1 MKGMKV
7 MKKSVKLTTLPAI
20 LSLGLLLS
28 PFAVQ
33 ADTPYY
39 GKIYSQPEKI
49 IGLYPEVVPAEAT
62 PAFTKGQEAFTTQ
75 EEMMAYVQ
83 KLAKKSPY
91 VKLKTIGKSQ
101 EEREIPVL
109 YFSKDKKFADG
120 KASKKPTVW
129 LQSQIHGNEPASGE
143 SVLAVATRLT
153 EDLGKDVLSK
163 VNIVVVPRINPDGS
177 YAFKRQL
184 ANNLDGNRDYIKLE
198 SPEVQSLRNEF
209 NRFSPEVVIDA
220 HEYTPYSSSF
230 KNIGKEGVWKYH
242 DILLQSGRNLNIP
255 KSIREV
261 SDELFVNSTLHDIKK
276 QGYSGEVYYTS
287 QVNKQGQLEIEEG
300 SVESRIG
307 RNSLG
312 LYPSFSF
319 LVESRGIG
327 IGREDFGR
335 RVGAQVATQE
345 KLIKQTA
352 LHAKQIKSIVAKEK
366 AALVRKGK
374 NANDHDLIVVN
385 SENKKIPNSTL
396 EMVDVESASVKN
408 IPVTYYSAKEAT
420 PSLVRERPTAYIL
433 KPGYEGLA
441 AKLKGQGVKGFK
453 LSKETALS
461 VEAYNVSSRI
471 ENEAYENRPNIKVQ
485 TSLNQ
490 KTVSFPKESYVFL
503 TSQPQNNLLS
513 LSLEPES
520 VDSFTTFGYLPTEIG
535 QELDVYRF
543 TRSIEKSP
551 LQKESHK

>member
-1 MKGMKV
+1 
-7 MKKSVKLTTLPAI
+7 MKKRVKRTAVPAL
-20 LSLGLLLS
+20 LSIGLLLS
-28 PFAVQ
+28 PLAVQ
-33 ADTPYY
+33 AEMPYY
-39 GKIYSQPEKI
+39 GKDYSQPEKI
-49 IGLYPEVVPAEAT
+49 KALYPEIKVDEET
-62 PAFTKGQEAFTTQ
+62 PAFIKGQDAFTTQ
-75 EEMMAYVQ
+75 EEMMSYVQ
-83 KLAKKSPY
+83 KLAHKSPY
-91 VKLKTIGKSQ
+91 VKLKIIGKSQ
-101 EEREIPVL
+101 QGREIPVL
-109 YFSKDKKFADG
+109 YFSKEKKFADG
-120 KASKKPTVW
+120 KPSKKPTIW

-143 SVLAVATRLT
+143 SVLAMATRLT
-153 EDLGKDVLSK
+153 EGFGKDVLNK
-163 VNIVVVPRINPDGS
+163 VNIVIVPRINPDGS

-198 SPEVQSLRNEF
+198 SPEVQSIRAEF

-220 HEYTPYSSSF
+220 HEYTPYSSGF

-255 KSIREV
+255 QQIRDV
-261 SDELFVNSTLHDIKK
+261 SDELFVNSTLQAIEK

-287 QVNKQGQLEIEEG
+287 QVNKQGQLEVEEG
-300 SVESRIG
+300 SVEPRIG

-327 IGREDFGR
+327 IGREDFPR
-335 RVGAQVATQE
+335 RVSAQIATQE
-345 KLIKQTA
+345 KLITQTA
-352 LHAKQIKSIVAKEK
+352 AHAKQIKALIAKEK

-374 NANDHDLIVVN
+374 NANDHDPIVVN

-396 EMVDVESASVKN
+396 EMVDVESASVKE
-408 IPVTYYSAKEAT
+408 IPVTYYSAKKAT
-420 PSLVRERPTAYIL
+420 PTLVRERPTAYIL
-433 KPGYEGLA
+433 KPGHEDLA
-441 AKLKGQGVKGFK
+441 EKLQRQGVKGFK
-453 LSKETALS
+453 LTKETALS

-471 ENEAYENRPNIKVQ
+471 ENEAYENKPNVDVQ
-485 TSLNQ
+485 TIIKP
-490 KTVSFPKESYVFL
+490 KTVTFPKGSYVFL

-520 VDSFTTFGYLPTEIG
+520 VDSFTTFGYLSSEVG

-543 TRSIEKSP
+543 TRSIEQSP

>member
-1 MKGMKV
+1 
-7 MKKSVKLTTLPAI
+7 MKKRVKRTAVPAL
-20 LSLGLLLS
+20 LSIGLLLS
-28 PFAVQ
+28 PLVVQ
-33 ADTPYY
+33 AEMPYY
-39 GKIYSQPEKI
+39 GKDYSQPKKI
-49 IGLYPEVVPAEAT
+49 KALYPEIKVDEAT
-62 PAFTKGQEAFTTQ
+62 PAFIKGQDAFTTQ
-75 EEMMAYVQ
+75 EEMMSYVQ
-83 KLAKKSPY
+83 KLAHKSPY
-91 VKLKTIGKSQ
+91 VKLKIIGKSQ
-101 EEREIPVL
+101 QGREIPVL
-109 YFSKDKKFADG
+109 YFSKEKKFADG
-120 KASKKPTVW
+120 KPSKKPTIW

-143 SVLAVATRLT
+143 SVLAMATRLT
-153 EDLGKDVLSK
+153 EGFGKDVLNK
-163 VNIVVVPRINPDGS
+163 VNIVIVPRINPDGS

-198 SPEVQSLRNEF
+198 SPEVQSIRAEF

-220 HEYTPYSSSF
+220 HEYTPYSSGF

-255 KSIREV
+255 QQIRDV
-261 SDELFVNSTLHDIKK
+261 SDELFVNSTLQAIEK

-287 QVNKQGQLEIEEG
+287 QVNKQGQLEVEEG
-300 SVESRIG
+300 SVEPRIG

-327 IGREDFGR
+327 IGREDFPR
-335 RVGAQVATQE
+335 RVSAQIATQE
-345 KLIKQTA
+345 KLITQTA
-352 LHAKQIKSIVAKEK
+352 AHAKQIKALIAKEK

-374 NANDHDLIVVN
+374 NANDHDTIVVN

-396 EMVDVESASVKN
+396 EMVDVESASVKE
-408 IPVTYYSAKEAT
+408 IPVTYYSAKKAT
-420 PSLVRERPTAYIL
+420 PTLVRERPTAYIL
-433 KPGYEGLA
+433 KPGHEDLA
-441 AKLKGQGVKGFK
+441 EKLQRQGVKGFK
-453 LSKETALS
+453 LTKETALS

-471 ENEAYENRPNIKVQ
+471 ENEAYENKPNVDVQ
-485 TSLNQ
+485 TIIKP
-490 KTVSFPKESYVFL
+490 KTVTFPKGSYVFL

-520 VDSFTTFGYLPTEIG
+520 VDSFTTFGYLSSEVG

-543 TRSIEKSP
+543 TRSIEQSP

>member
-1 MKGMKV
+1 
-7 MKKSVKLTTLPAI
+7 
-20 LSLGLLLS
+20 
-28 PFAVQ
+28 
-33 ADTPYY
+33 Y
-39 GKIYSQPEKI
+39 GKDYSQPEKI
-49 IGLYPEVVPAEAT
+49 KALYPEIKVNEAT
-62 PAFTKGQEAFTTQ
+62 PAFLKGQDAFTTQ
-75 EEMMAYVQ
+75 EEMMSYVQ
-83 KLAKKSPY
+83 TLAHKSPY
-91 VKLKTIGKSQ
+91 VKLKIIGKSQ
-101 EEREIPVL
+101 QGRDIPAL
-109 YFSKDKKFADG
+109 YFSKEKKFADG
-120 KASKKPTVW
+120 KTSKKPTIW

-153 EDLGKDVLSK
+153 QDFGKDVLNK
-163 VNIVVVPRINPDGS
+163 VNIVIVPRINPDGS

-198 SPEVQSLRNEF
+198 SPEVQSVRAEF

-220 HEYTPYSSSF
+220 HEYTPYSSGF

-255 KSIREV
+255 QNIRDV
-261 SDELFVNSTLHDIKK
+261 SDELFVNSTLTAIEK

-287 QVNKQGQLEIEEG
+287 QVNKQGQLEVEEG
-300 SVESRIG
+300 SVEPRIG

-327 IGREDFGR
+327 IGREDFPR
-335 RVGAQVATQE
+335 RVSAQIATQE
-345 KLIKQTA
+345 KLITQTA
-352 LHAKQIKSIVAKEK
+352 NHAKQIKALIAKEK
-366 AALVRKGK
+366 AALVKKGK
-374 NANDHDLIVVN
+374 NANDHDPIVVN

-396 EMVDVESASVKN
+396 EMVDVESASVKE
-408 IPVTYYSAKEAT
+408 IPVTYYSAKKAT
-420 PSLVRERPTAYIL
+420 PTLVRERPTAYLL
-433 KPGYEGLA
+433 KPGHEELA
-441 AKLKGQGVKGFK
+441 EKLQGQGVKSFK
-453 LSKETALS
+453 LTKETALS

-471 ENEAYENRPNIKVQ
+471 ENEGYENKPNVDVQ
-485 TSLNQ
+485 TIVKS
-490 KTVSFPKESYVFL
+490 KTVTFPKGSYVFL

-520 VDSFTTFGYLPTEIG
+520 VDSFTTFGYLPSEVG

-551 LQKESHK
+551 LQKESRK

>member
-1 MKGMKV
+1 
-7 MKKSVKLTTLPAI
+7 MKKRVKRTAVPAL
-20 LSLGLLLS
+20 LSIGLLLS
-28 PFAVQ
+28 PLVVQ
-33 ADTPYY
+33 AEMPYY
-39 GKIYSQPEKI
+39 GKDYSQPKKI
-49 IGLYPEVVPAEAT
+49 KALYPEIKVDEAT
-62 PAFTKGQEAFTTQ
+62 PAFIKGQDAFTTQ
-75 EEMMAYVQ
+75 EEMMSYVQ
-83 KLAKKSPY
+83 KLAHKSPY
-91 VKLKTIGKSQ
+91 VKLKIIGKSQ
-101 EEREIPVL
+101 QGREIPVL
-109 YFSKDKKFADG
+109 YFSKEKKFADG
-120 KASKKPTVW
+120 KPSKKPTIW

-143 SVLAVATRLT
+143 SVLAMATRLT
-153 EDLGKDVLSK
+153 EGFGKDVLNK
-163 VNIVVVPRINPDGS
+163 VNIVIVPRINPDGS

-198 SPEVQSLRNEF
+198 SPEVQSIRAEF

-220 HEYTPYSSSF
+220 HEYTPYSSGF

-255 KSIREV
+255 QQIRDV
-261 SDELFVNSTLHDIKK
+261 SDELFVNSTLQAIEK

-287 QVNKQGQLEIEEG
+287 QVNKQGQLEVEEG
-300 SVESRIG
+300 SVEPRIG

-327 IGREDFGR
+327 IGREDFPR
-335 RVGAQVATQE
+335 RVSAQIATQE
-345 KLIKQTA
+345 KLITQTA
-352 LHAKQIKSIVAKEK
+352 AHAKQIKALIAKEK

-374 NANDHDLIVVN
+374 NANDHDPIVVN

-396 EMVDVESASVKN
+396 EMVDVESASVKE
-408 IPVTYYSAKEAT
+408 IPVTYYSAKKAT
-420 PSLVRERPTAYIL
+420 PTLVRERPTAYIL
-433 KPGYEGLA
+433 KPGHEDLA
-441 AKLKGQGVKGFK
+441 EKLQRQGVKGFK
-453 LSKETALS
+453 LTKETALS

-471 ENEAYENRPNIKVQ
+471 ENEAYENKPNVDVQ
-485 TSLNQ
+485 TIIKP
-490 KTVSFPKESYVFL
+490 KTVTFPKGSYVFL

-520 VDSFTTFGYLPTEIG
+520 VDSFTTFGYLSSEVG

-543 TRSIEKSP
+543 TRSIEQSP

>member
-1 MKGMKV
+1 
-7 MKKSVKLTTLPAI
+7 MKKTVKRTAVPAL
-20 LSLGLLLS
+20 LSIGLLLS
-28 PFAVQ
+28 PLAVQ
-33 ADTPYY
+33 AEMPYY
-39 GKIYSQPEKI
+39 GKDYSQPEKI
-49 IGLYPEVVPAEAT
+49 KALYPEIKVNEAT
-62 PAFTKGQEAFTTQ
+62 PAFIKGQDAFTTQ
-75 EEMMAYVQ
+75 EEMMSYVQ
-83 KLAKKSPY
+83 KLAHKSPY
-91 VKLKTIGKSQ
+91 VKLKIIGKSQ
-101 EEREIPVL
+101 QGRDIPAL
-109 YFSKDKKFADG
+109 YFSKEKKFADG
-120 KASKKPTVW
+120 KTSKKPTIW

-153 EDLGKDVLSK
+153 EDFGKDVLNK
-163 VNIVVVPRINPDGS
+163 VNIVIVPRINPDGS

-198 SPEVQSLRNEF
+198 SPEVQSVRAEF

-220 HEYTPYSSSF
+220 HEYTPYSSGF

-255 KSIREV
+255 QRIRDV
-261 SDELFVNSTLHDIKK
+261 SDELFVNSTLTAIEK

-287 QVNKQGQLEIEEG
+287 QVNKQGQLEVEEG
-300 SVESRIG
+300 SVEPRIG

-327 IGREDFGR
+327 IGREDFPR
-335 RVGAQVATQE
+335 RVSAQIATQE
-345 KLIKQTA
+345 KLITQTA
-352 LHAKQIKSIVAKEK
+352 ANAKQIKTLIAKEK
-366 AALVRKGK
+366 AALVKKGK
-374 NANDHDLIVVN
+374 NANDHDPIVVN

-396 EMVDVESASVKN
+396 EMVDVESASVKK
-408 IPVTYYSAKEAT
+408 IPVTYYSAKKAT
-420 PSLVRERPTAYIL
+420 PTLVRERPTAYIL
-433 KPGYEGLA
+433 KPGHEELA
-441 AKLKGQGVKGFK
+441 EKLQGQGVKGFK
-453 LSKETALS
+453 LTKETALS

-471 ENEAYENRPNIKVQ
+471 ENEAYENKPNVDVQ
-485 TSLNQ
+485 TIVKQ
-490 KTVSFPKESYVFL
+490 KTVTFPKGSYVFL

-520 VDSFTTFGYLPTEIG
+520 VDSFTTFGYLPSEVG

-551 LQKESHK
+551 LQKESRK